1 MTSHIGPAI
10 LLAVTATAL
19 GIGSVAAQSTRP
31 GGSIG
36 PDTIDPIPSA
46 EELAS
51 WMAEEGGL
59 ERVQE
64 GIRARI
70 SVVRGGEGT
79 IWVQLLSVI
88 GQVDATVAP
97 MAIWAVG
104 MGVEADGLSGAEL
117 IMEGI
122 NGVAQ
127 ADRPPLLALAALLS
141 ATEDARRAAEIRGCL
156 LQEHPEA
163 PEATEVRLVQA
174 AWLLGEGDMREEGM
188 RLLEDLIVDSPQHP
202 LAPEA
207 RRLYQAN
214 GGRGAVDPTG
224 GAP

>member
-127 ADRPPLLALAALLS
+127 ADRPPLLA
-141 ATEDARRAAEIRGCL
+141 TRRAPLCNGRRQARGGN
-156 LQEHPEA
+156 Q
-163 PEATEVRLVQA
+163 RL
-174 AWLLGEGDMREEGM
+174 
-188 RLLEDLIVDSPQHP
+188 PP
-202 LAPEA
+202 A
-207 RRLYQAN
+207 RTP
-214 GGRGAVDPTG
+214 GGAGGHRGASCPSRV
-224 GAP
+224 ASR